1 MVTDKRTSPS
11 LKERRLE
18 TLRRTGV
25 ADRHRVATEKPS
37 AAFYWI
43 FIIVSSFVML
53 GLVMVLSS
61 SSVTNLHSGGS
72 AWGMFQRQLVWAGL
86 GGIAMWAAFAFPYE
100 TWRKTFLLQSVVA
113 SVVLLNVLVILRG
126 ALVNGARA
134 WLDMGPFR
142 MQPSEFMK
150 IAVVL
155 FCANLLSHRHR
166 SVQISSIVLWPMIVA
181 LGVSAGLCA
190 LQKDFGGSFIFGGI
204 VLVMMI
210 IDGLP
215 KRQVFTTTIVLLVS
229 GAFVLKF
236 AGNASARML
245 AFMDLEGT
253 KEDGGYQ
260 VYQSLLSI
268 ANGGWSGTGIGSGTS
283 KWGYVPLAYSDFI
296 FSVIAEEL
304 GIFGS
309 LMVIGGFLAL
319 VVFGLQVAL
328 SAPDTHGAFIAG
340 GISAWFGVQ
349 ALVNI
354 GGVVGALPMTGL
366 TLPFLSYGGSL
377 GSGVLNAMVADLLLA
392 LAGTHSVVYHI
403 CGERFVRD
411 QMPHVPAGVQYIR
424 VGYEDRMA
432 DVYSAL
438 DVLVSRAG
446 ASSVAEI
453 ATVGVASIL
462 VPWPDAADGH
472 QELNARWLTDAGAG
486 ILVDD
491 ASCADGRAVA
501 QVTQLLANQNRVT
514 ELARSAYQLGALHRS
529 SALVDAIEGAA
540 RATIGRGTMDD

>member
-72 AWGMFQRQLVWAGL
+72 AWGMFQRQLVWTGL

-190 LQKDFGGSFIFGGI
+190 LQKDFGGSLIFGGI

-210 IDGLP
+210 IAGLP
-215 KRQVFTTTIVLLVS
+215 KRQVFTTTVGLLVS

-349 ALVNI
+349 ALVNV

-366 TLPFLSYGGSL
+366 TLPFLSYGGSSL
-377 GSGVLNAMVADLLLA
+377 IASMAAAGLLLN
-392 LAGTHSVVYHI
+392 
-403 CGERFVRD
+403 
-411 QMPHVPAGVQYIR
+411 
-424 VGYEDRMA
+424 
-432 DVYSAL
+432 
-438 DVLVSRAG
+438 
-446 ASSVAEI
+446 VA
-453 ATVGVASIL
+453 
-462 VPWPDAADGH
+462 
-472 QELNARWLTDAGAG
+472 
-486 ILVDD
+486 
-491 ASCADGRAVA
+491 RAVKTS
-501 QVTQLLANQNRVT
+501 Q
-514 ELARSAYQLGALHRS
+514 
-529 SALVDAIEGAA
+529 
-540 RATIGRGTMDD
+540 

>member
-61 SSVTNLHSGGS
+61 SSVTNLHSGES
-72 AWGMFQRQLVWAGL
+72 AWGMFQRQLVWTGL

-113 SVVLLNVLVILRG
+113 SVVILNVVVILRG
-126 ALVNGARA
+126 AIVNGARA

-166 SVQISSIVLWPMIVA
+166 SVQISSIVLWPMIAA

-190 LQKDFGGSFIFGGI
+190 LQKDFGGSLIFGGI

-210 IDGLP
+210 IAGLP
-215 KRQVFTTTIVLLVS
+215 KRQVFTTTVGLLVS

-366 TLPFLSYGGSL
+366 TLPFLSYGGSSL
-377 GSGVLNAMVADLLLA
+377 IASMAAAGLLLN
-392 LAGTHSVVYHI
+392 
-403 CGERFVRD
+403 
-411 QMPHVPAGVQYIR
+411 
-424 VGYEDRMA
+424 
-432 DVYSAL
+432 
-438 DVLVSRAG
+438 
-446 ASSVAEI
+446 VA
-453 ATVGVASIL
+453 
-462 VPWPDAADGH
+462 
-472 QELNARWLTDAGAG
+472 
-486 ILVDD
+486 
-491 ASCADGRAVA
+491 RAVKTS
-501 QVTQLLANQNRVT
+501 Q
-514 ELARSAYQLGALHRS
+514 
-529 SALVDAIEGAA
+529 
-540 RATIGRGTMDD
+540 

>member
-61 SSVTNLHSGGS
+61 SSVTNLHSGES
-72 AWGMFQRQLVWAGL
+72 AWGMFQRQLVWTGL

-113 SVVLLNVLVILRG
+113 SVVILNVVVILRG
-126 ALVNGARA
+126 AIVNGARA

-190 LQKDFGGSFIFGGI
+190 LQKDFGGSLIFGGI

-210 IDGLP
+210 IAGLP
-215 KRQVFTTTIVLLVS
+215 KRQVFITTVVLLVS

-366 TLPFLSYGGSL
+366 TLPFLSYGGSSL
-377 GSGVLNAMVADLLLA
+377 IASMAAAGLLLN
-392 LAGTHSVVYHI
+392 
-403 CGERFVRD
+403 
-411 QMPHVPAGVQYIR
+411 
-424 VGYEDRMA
+424 
-432 DVYSAL
+432 
-438 DVLVSRAG
+438 
-446 ASSVAEI
+446 VA
-453 ATVGVASIL
+453 
-462 VPWPDAADGH
+462 
-472 QELNARWLTDAGAG
+472 
-486 ILVDD
+486 
-491 ASCADGRAVA
+491 RAVKTS
-501 QVTQLLANQNRVT
+501 Q
-514 ELARSAYQLGALHRS
+514 
-529 SALVDAIEGAA
+529 
-540 RATIGRGTMDD
+540 

>member
-113 SVVLLNVLVILRG
+113 SVVILNVVVILRG
-126 ALVNGARA
+126 AIVNGARA

-190 LQKDFGGSFIFGGI
+190 LQKDFGGSLIFGGI
-204 VLVMMI
+204 VLMMMI
-210 IDGLP
+210 IAGLP
-215 KRQVFTTTIVLLVS
+215 KRQVFTTTVVLLVS

-366 TLPFLSYGGSL
+366 TLPFLSYGGSSL
-377 GSGVLNAMVADLLLA
+377 IASMAAAGLLLN
-392 LAGTHSVVYHI
+392 
-403 CGERFVRD
+403 
-411 QMPHVPAGVQYIR
+411 
-424 VGYEDRMA
+424 
-432 DVYSAL
+432 
-438 DVLVSRAG
+438 
-446 ASSVAEI
+446 VA
-453 ATVGVASIL
+453 
-462 VPWPDAADGH
+462 
-472 QELNARWLTDAGAG
+472 
-486 ILVDD
+486 
-491 ASCADGRAVA
+491 RAVKTS
-501 QVTQLLANQNRVT
+501 Q
-514 ELARSAYQLGALHRS
+514 
-529 SALVDAIEGAA
+529 
-540 RATIGRGTMDD
+540 

>member
-113 SVVLLNVLVILRG
+113 SVVILNVVVILRG
-126 ALVNGARA
+126 AIVNGARA

-190 LQKDFGGSFIFGGI
+190 LQKDFGGSLIFGGI

-210 IDGLP
+210 IAGLP
-215 KRQVFTTTIVLLVS
+215 KRQVFTTTVGLLVS

-296 FSVIAEEL
+296 FSVVAEEL

-366 TLPFLSYGGSL
+366 TLPFLSYGGSSL
-377 GSGVLNAMVADLLLA
+377 IASMAAAGLLLN
-392 LAGTHSVVYHI
+392 
-403 CGERFVRD
+403 
-411 QMPHVPAGVQYIR
+411 
-424 VGYEDRMA
+424 
-432 DVYSAL
+432 
-438 DVLVSRAG
+438 
-446 ASSVAEI
+446 VA
-453 ATVGVASIL
+453 
-462 VPWPDAADGH
+462 
-472 QELNARWLTDAGAG
+472 
-486 ILVDD
+486 
-491 ASCADGRAVA
+491 RAVKTS
-501 QVTQLLANQNRVT
+501 Q
-514 ELARSAYQLGALHRS
+514 
-529 SALVDAIEGAA
+529 
-540 RATIGRGTMDD
+540 

>member
-72 AWGMFQRQLVWAGL
+72 AWGMFQRQLVWTGL

-113 SVVLLNVLVILRG
+113 SVVILNVVVILRG
-126 ALVNGARA
+126 AIVNGARA

-190 LQKDFGGSFIFGGI
+190 LQKDFGGSLIFGGI

-210 IDGLP
+210 IAGLP
-215 KRQVFTTTIVLLVS
+215 KRQVFTTTVVLLVS

-366 TLPFLSYGGSL
+366 TLPFLSYGGSSL
-377 GSGVLNAMVADLLLA
+377 IASMAAAGLLLN
-392 LAGTHSVVYHI
+392 
-403 CGERFVRD
+403 
-411 QMPHVPAGVQYIR
+411 
-424 VGYEDRMA
+424 
-432 DVYSAL
+432 
-438 DVLVSRAG
+438 
-446 ASSVAEI
+446 VA
-453 ATVGVASIL
+453 
-462 VPWPDAADGH
+462 
-472 QELNARWLTDAGAG
+472 
-486 ILVDD
+486 
-491 ASCADGRAVA
+491 RAVKTS
-501 QVTQLLANQNRVT
+501 Q
-514 ELARSAYQLGALHRS
+514 
-529 SALVDAIEGAA
+529 
-540 RATIGRGTMDD
+540 

>member
-72 AWGMFQRQLVWAGL
+72 AWGMFQRQLVWTGL

-134 WLDMGPFR
+134 WLDIGPFR

-190 LQKDFGGSFIFGGI
+190 LQKDFGGSLIFGGI

-210 IDGLP
+210 IAGLP
-215 KRQVFTTTIVLLVS
+215 KRQVFTTTVVLLVS

-366 TLPFLSYGGSL
+366 TLPFLSYGGSSL
-377 GSGVLNAMVADLLLA
+377 IASMAAAGLLLN
-392 LAGTHSVVYHI
+392 
-403 CGERFVRD
+403 
-411 QMPHVPAGVQYIR
+411 
-424 VGYEDRMA
+424 
-432 DVYSAL
+432 
-438 DVLVSRAG
+438 
-446 ASSVAEI
+446 VA
-453 ATVGVASIL
+453 
-462 VPWPDAADGH
+462 
-472 QELNARWLTDAGAG
+472 
-486 ILVDD
+486 
-491 ASCADGRAVA
+491 RAVKTS
-501 QVTQLLANQNRVT
+501 Q
-514 ELARSAYQLGALHRS
+514 
-529 SALVDAIEGAA
+529 
-540 RATIGRGTMDD
+540 

>member
-25 ADRHRVATEKPS
+25 ADRQRVVTEKPS

-113 SVVLLNVLVILRG
+113 SVVILNVVVILRG
-126 ALVNGARA
+126 AIVNGARA

-190 LQKDFGGSFIFGGI
+190 LQKDFGGSLIFGGI

-210 IDGLP
+210 IAGLP
-215 KRQVFTTTIVLLVS
+215 KRQVFTTTVVLLVS

-366 TLPFLSYGGSL
+366 TLPFLSYGGSSL
-377 GSGVLNAMVADLLLA
+377 IASMAAAGLLLN
-392 LAGTHSVVYHI
+392 
-403 CGERFVRD
+403 
-411 QMPHVPAGVQYIR
+411 
-424 VGYEDRMA
+424 
-432 DVYSAL
+432 
-438 DVLVSRAG
+438 
-446 ASSVAEI
+446 VA
-453 ATVGVASIL
+453 
-462 VPWPDAADGH
+462 
-472 QELNARWLTDAGAG
+472 
-486 ILVDD
+486 
-491 ASCADGRAVA
+491 RAVKTS
-501 QVTQLLANQNRVT
+501 Q
-514 ELARSAYQLGALHRS
+514 
-529 SALVDAIEGAA
+529 
-540 RATIGRGTMDD
+540 

>member
-1 MVTDKRTSPS
+1 V
-11 LKERRLE
+11 
-18 TLRRTGV
+18 V
-25 ADRHRVATEKPS
+25 TEKPS

-100 TWRKTFLLQSVVA
+100 SWRKTFLLQSVVA

-190 LQKDFGGSFIFGGI
+190 LQKDFGGSLIFGGI

-210 IDGLP
+210 IAGLP
-215 KRQVFTTTIVLLVS
+215 KRQVLTTTVVLLVS

-349 ALVNI
+349 ALVNV

-366 TLPFLSYGGSL
+366 TLPFLSYGGSSL
-377 GSGVLNAMVADLLLA
+377 IASMAAAGLLLN
-392 LAGTHSVVYHI
+392 
-403 CGERFVRD
+403 
-411 QMPHVPAGVQYIR
+411 
-424 VGYEDRMA
+424 
-432 DVYSAL
+432 
-438 DVLVSRAG
+438 
-446 ASSVAEI
+446 VA
-453 ATVGVASIL
+453 
-462 VPWPDAADGH
+462 
-472 QELNARWLTDAGAG
+472 
-486 ILVDD
+486 
-491 ASCADGRAVA
+491 RAVKTS
-501 QVTQLLANQNRVT
+501 Q
-514 ELARSAYQLGALHRS
+514 
-529 SALVDAIEGAA
+529 
-540 RATIGRGTMDD
+540 

>member
-25 ADRHRVATEKPS
+25 ADRQRVVTEKPS

-61 SSVTNLHSGGS
+61 SSVTNLHSGES
-72 AWGMFQRQLVWAGL
+72 AWGMFQRQLVWTGL

-113 SVVLLNVLVILRG
+113 SVVILNVVVILRG
-126 ALVNGARA
+126 AIVNGARA

-190 LQKDFGGSFIFGGI
+190 LQKDFGGSLIFGGI

-210 IDGLP
+210 IAGLP
-215 KRQVFTTTIVLLVS
+215 KRQVFTTTVVLLVS

-349 ALVNI
+349 ALVNV

-366 TLPFLSYGGSL
+366 TLPFLSYGGSSL
-377 GSGVLNAMVADLLLA
+377 IASMAAAGLLLN
-392 LAGTHSVVYHI
+392 
-403 CGERFVRD
+403 
-411 QMPHVPAGVQYIR
+411 
-424 VGYEDRMA
+424 
-432 DVYSAL
+432 
-438 DVLVSRAG
+438 
-446 ASSVAEI
+446 VA
-453 ATVGVASIL
+453 
-462 VPWPDAADGH
+462 
-472 QELNARWLTDAGAG
+472 
-486 ILVDD
+486 
-491 ASCADGRAVA
+491 RAVKTS
-501 QVTQLLANQNRVT
+501 Q
-514 ELARSAYQLGALHRS
+514 
-529 SALVDAIEGAA
+529 
-540 RATIGRGTMDD
+540 

>member
-72 AWGMFQRQLVWAGL
+72 AWGMFQRQLVWTGL

-166 SVQISSIVLWPMIVA
+166 SVQISSIVLWPMLVA

-190 LQKDFGGSFIFGGI
+190 LQKDFGGSLIFGGI

-210 IDGLP
+210 IAGLP

-366 TLPFLSYGGSL
+366 TLPFLSYGGSSL
-377 GSGVLNAMVADLLLA
+377 IASMAAAGLLLN
-392 LAGTHSVVYHI
+392 
-403 CGERFVRD
+403 
-411 QMPHVPAGVQYIR
+411 
-424 VGYEDRMA
+424 
-432 DVYSAL
+432 
-438 DVLVSRAG
+438 
-446 ASSVAEI
+446 VA
-453 ATVGVASIL
+453 
-462 VPWPDAADGH
+462 
-472 QELNARWLTDAGAG
+472 
-486 ILVDD
+486 
-491 ASCADGRAVA
+491 RAVKTS
-501 QVTQLLANQNRVT
+501 Q
-514 ELARSAYQLGALHRS
+514 
-529 SALVDAIEGAA
+529 
-540 RATIGRGTMDD
+540 

>member
-72 AWGMFQRQLVWAGL
+72 AWGMFQRQLVWTGL

-113 SVVLLNVLVILRG
+113 SVVILNVVVILRG
-126 ALVNGARA
+126 AIVNGARA

-190 LQKDFGGSFIFGGI
+190 LQKDFGGSLIFGGI

-210 IDGLP
+210 IAGLP
-215 KRQVFTTTIVLLVS
+215 KRQVFTTTVVLLVS

-296 FSVIAEEL
+296 FSVVAEEL

-366 TLPFLSYGGSL
+366 TLPFLSYGGSSL
-377 GSGVLNAMVADLLLA
+377 IASMAAAGLLLN
-392 LAGTHSVVYHI
+392 
-403 CGERFVRD
+403 
-411 QMPHVPAGVQYIR
+411 
-424 VGYEDRMA
+424 
-432 DVYSAL
+432 
-438 DVLVSRAG
+438 
-446 ASSVAEI
+446 VA
-453 ATVGVASIL
+453 
-462 VPWPDAADGH
+462 
-472 QELNARWLTDAGAG
+472 
-486 ILVDD
+486 
-491 ASCADGRAVA
+491 RAVKTS
-501 QVTQLLANQNRVT
+501 Q
-514 ELARSAYQLGALHRS
+514 
-529 SALVDAIEGAA
+529 
-540 RATIGRGTMDD
+540 

>member
-25 ADRHRVATEKPS
+25 ADRQRVATEKPS

-43 FIIVSSFVML
+43 FIIVASFVML

-72 AWGMFQRQLVWAGL
+72 AWGMFQRQLIWAGL
-86 GGIAMWAAFAFPYE
+86 GTIAMWAAFAFPYE
-100 TWRKTFLLQSVVA
+100 TWRKKFLLQSVVGF
-113 SVVLLNVLVILRG
+113 VVALNVLVILRG
-126 ALVNGARA
+126 AIVNGARA
-134 WLDMGPFR
+134 WLDIGPFR

-166 SVQISSIVLWPMIVA
+166 SVQITSIVLWPMIAA
-181 LGVSAGLCA
+181 LGISAGLCV
-190 LQKDFGGSFIFGGI
+190 LQKDFGGSLIFGGV
-204 VLVMMI
+204 VLVMMFI
-210 IDGLP
+210 AGLP
-215 KRQVFTTTIVLLVS
+215 TRQLAATTVSLLFLGTLVLN
-229 GAFVLKF
+229 F
-236 AGNASARML
+236 ASNASERMFAYL
-245 AFMDLEGT
+245 HLEAT
-253 KEDGGYQ
+253 KDDSGYQ

-296 FSVIAEEL
+296 FSVIAEEM

-319 VVFGLQVAL
+319 VIFGLQVAL

-340 GISAWFGVQ
+340 GVSAWFGVQ

-366 TLPFLSYGGSL
+366 TLPFLSYGGSSL
-377 GSGVLNAMVADLLLA
+377 IASMAAAGLLLN
-392 LAGTHSVVYHI
+392 
-403 CGERFVRD
+403 
-411 QMPHVPAGVQYIR
+411 
-424 VGYEDRMA
+424 
-432 DVYSAL
+432 
-438 DVLVSRAG
+438 
-446 ASSVAEI
+446 VA
-453 ATVGVASIL
+453 
-462 VPWPDAADGH
+462 
-472 QELNARWLTDAGAG
+472 
-486 ILVDD
+486 
-491 ASCADGRAVA
+491 RAVKTS
-501 QVTQLLANQNRVT
+501 Q
-514 ELARSAYQLGALHRS
+514 
-529 SALVDAIEGAA
+529 
-540 RATIGRGTMDD
+540 

>member
-61 SSVTNLHSGGS
+61 SSVTNLHSGES
-72 AWGMFQRQLVWAGL
+72 AWGMFQRQLVWTGL

-134 WLDMGPFR
+134 WLDIGPFR

-166 SVQISSIVLWPMIVA
+166 SVQISSIVLWPMIAA

-190 LQKDFGGSFIFGGI
+190 LQKDFGGSLIFGGI

-210 IDGLP
+210 IAGLP
-215 KRQVFTTTIVLLVS
+215 KRQVFTTTVGLLVS

-296 FSVIAEEL
+296 FSVVAEEL

-366 TLPFLSYGGSL
+366 TLPFLSYGGSSL
-377 GSGVLNAMVADLLLA
+377 IASMAAAGLLLN
-392 LAGTHSVVYHI
+392 
-403 CGERFVRD
+403 
-411 QMPHVPAGVQYIR
+411 
-424 VGYEDRMA
+424 
-432 DVYSAL
+432 
-438 DVLVSRAG
+438 
-446 ASSVAEI
+446 VA
-453 ATVGVASIL
+453 
-462 VPWPDAADGH
+462 
-472 QELNARWLTDAGAG
+472 
-486 ILVDD
+486 
-491 ASCADGRAVA
+491 RAVKTS
-501 QVTQLLANQNRVT
+501 Q
-514 ELARSAYQLGALHRS
+514 
-529 SALVDAIEGAA
+529 
-540 RATIGRGTMDD
+540 

>member
-25 ADRHRVATEKPS
+25 VDRHRVATEKPS
-37 AAFYWI
+37 VAFYWI

-61 SSVTNLHSGGS
+61 SSVTNLHSGES
-72 AWGMFQRQLVWAGL
+72 AWGMFQRQLVWTGL

-113 SVVLLNVLVILRG
+113 SVVILNVVVILRG
-126 ALVNGARA
+126 AIVNGARA

-190 LQKDFGGSFIFGGI
+190 LQKDFGGSLIFGGI

-210 IDGLP
+210 IAGLP

-349 ALVNI
+349 ALVNV

-366 TLPFLSYGGSL
+366 TLPFLSYGGSSL
-377 GSGVLNAMVADLLLA
+377 IASMAAAGLLLN
-392 LAGTHSVVYHI
+392 
-403 CGERFVRD
+403 
-411 QMPHVPAGVQYIR
+411 
-424 VGYEDRMA
+424 
-432 DVYSAL
+432 
-438 DVLVSRAG
+438 
-446 ASSVAEI
+446 VA
-453 ATVGVASIL
+453 
-462 VPWPDAADGH
+462 
-472 QELNARWLTDAGAG
+472 
-486 ILVDD
+486 
-491 ASCADGRAVA
+491 RAVKTS
-501 QVTQLLANQNRVT
+501 Q
-514 ELARSAYQLGALHRS
+514 
-529 SALVDAIEGAA
+529 
-540 RATIGRGTMDD
+540 

>member
-25 ADRHRVATEKPS
+25 ADRQRVVTEKPS

-100 TWRKTFLLQSVVA
+100 TWRKTFLLQSVVGF
-113 SVVLLNVLVILRG
+113 VVALNVLVILRG
-126 ALVNGARA
+126 AIVNGARA
-134 WLDMGPFR
+134 WLDIGPFR

-190 LQKDFGGSFIFGGI
+190 LQKDFGGSLIFGGI

-210 IDGLP
+210 IAGLP
-215 KRQVFTTTIVLLVS
+215 KRQVFTTTVVLLVS

-349 ALVNI
+349 ALVNV

-366 TLPFLSYGGSL
+366 TLPFLSYGGSSL
-377 GSGVLNAMVADLLLA
+377 IASMAAAGLLLN
-392 LAGTHSVVYHI
+392 
-403 CGERFVRD
+403 
-411 QMPHVPAGVQYIR
+411 
-424 VGYEDRMA
+424 
-432 DVYSAL
+432 
-438 DVLVSRAG
+438 
-446 ASSVAEI
+446 VA
-453 ATVGVASIL
+453 
-462 VPWPDAADGH
+462 
-472 QELNARWLTDAGAG
+472 
-486 ILVDD
+486 
-491 ASCADGRAVA
+491 RAVKTS
-501 QVTQLLANQNRVT
+501 Q
-514 ELARSAYQLGALHRS
+514 
-529 SALVDAIEGAA
+529 
-540 RATIGRGTMDD
+540 